1 MSKLTD
7 TISALAAPVCAAAD
21 CTLWDVDYV
30 KEAGTYYL
38 RIFIDRDEGVSL
50 DHCEAVSRALDPL
63 LDEADPIAESYILEV
78 SSAGLER
85 VLKKPSDFEKCLGKK
100 IKLKLYSPKDGKKE
114 FTGTL
119 ASYDDAGLITLD
131 TGETFAKAE
140 VSNVRLTID

>member
-7 TISALAAPVCAAAD
+7 SVSALAAAVCAANG

-38 RIFIDRDEGVSL
+38 RIFIDRDDGVSL

-63 LDEADPIAESYILEV
+63 LDDADPIAESYILEV

-85 VLKKPSDFEKCLGKK
+85 VLKKPADFAKCLGKR
-100 IKLKLYSPKDGKKE
+100 IKLKLYSPKNGKKE
-114 FTGTL
+114 FMGTL
-119 ASYDDAGLITLD
+119 TAYDDAGTITLD
-131 TGETFAKAE
+131 TDETFTKAE
-140 VSNVRLTID
+140 TSNVRLTID